1 MAKLGDLV
9 VGVGANTSDFN
20 HKMREVRKQMSTTM
34 GEVKNIGKSMS
45 IGLTAP
51 FAALG
56 AVAVK
61 TAADF
66 EFGMAKVKAVSGF
79 TADEMKRLNAQAKEL
94 GGSTSKSAS
103 DVSSLQLELAKL
115 GKTSREIEAMTESV
129 LSLSIAFDTDLGE
142 TSRIVG
148 ESLNQFGL
156 DAKESG
162 RIADNMAV
170 LFGSSALDLEKFG
183 TAMSVVGP
191 TAAAMGLSIEE
202 TGAALGTLVN
212 AGVDAST
219 AGTSLTKAL
228 TTLAA
233 KGMNGQQAMTSLF
246 NGTLSVAEGFD
257 IFGDR
262 AGKIIPILQKSG
274 ESMADLTKKQIE
286 GTGAAADARKVLEN
300 TAQGGFDRLKSSI
313 EAMAIAFGE
322 GLLPLVNK
330 ATAFF
335 SKIATIFA
343 EMNPV
348 VQQLVSGL
356 GLTFAAIGPLL
367 FTIPT
372 LIGNF
377 KLMKTAL
384 KAAKAEMLAFNAAT
398 LANPYV
404 LAAAA
409 IAAIGLAM
417 YGLYDAST
425 DAEDKV
431 AELREELK
439 GMESDEAARYAAQR
453 IREQE
458 EAVKKQIE
466 AVKALRAAANM
477 GDATERR
484 IHSQTLA
491 RQEEVLANEQAK
503 LDGYK
508 REAFILEGQQ
518 QYQEMLVRL
527 GEKKVQLQEDDEE
540 AKKRALEAMKEE
552 VALEK
557 WLADFRSSIAE
568 DILIEPVV
576 APQYDPSGLELE
588 GLEDIPDMAQD
599 MTEQFEDDFQVD
611 EVAFEKWQKA
621 RENMAMFKDATSK
634 MFDYMAMNAANW
646 SNSLGQAFGTMA
658 QDAEAGKEAMKDAT
672 KGIINQALAASQAA
686 IIEAMINSGKFSGP
700 AAPIVIP
707 ALVAGGIGLIQGLFN
722 DIPAFAAGGI
732 VSGPTVGLMGEYP
745 GAKTNPE
752 VIAPLDK
759 LQSMLQA
766 DKQQVVVSGRI
777 DGNAIRLAN
786 DRTNRNAKRFLR

>member
-9 VGVGANTSDFN
+9 VGVGANTNDFN
-20 HKMREVRKQMSTTM
+20 HKMREVRKKMATTM
-34 GEVKNIGKSMS
+34 GEVKNLGKSLS

-51 FAALG
+51 LALMG
-56 AVAVK
+56 A
-61 TAADF
+61 TS
-66 EFGMAKVKAVSGF
+66 VKAFQV
-79 TADEMKRLNAQAKEL
+79 QAKAIAQVEAGL
-94 GGSTSKSAS
+94 KSTGNQVGYTSKQLQQMAS
-103 DVSSLQLELAKL
+103 DLQ
-115 GKTSREIEAMTESV
+115 GKT
-129 LSLSIAFDTDLGE
+129 
-142 TSRIVG
+142 
-148 ESLNQFGL
+148 
-156 DAKESG
+156 
-162 RIADNMAV
+162 
-170 LFGSSALDLEKFG
+170 LFGDEQILKDATAQLLTFTNISGEQFARTQQAALDLATRLDGDLKG
-183 TAMSVVGP
+183 ASIQLGKALNDPV
-191 TAAAMGLSIEE
+191 ANLSALSRSGIQFSNEQKAVIKSLAE
-202 TGAALGTLVN
+202 TGQLAEAQTLILDELNKQYGGSAEAA
-212 AGVDAST
+212 
-219 AGTSLTKAL
+219 
-228 TTLAA
+228 
-233 KGMNGQQAMTSLF
+233 
-246 NGTLSVAEGFD
+246 
-257 IFGDR
+257 
-262 AGKIIPILQKSG
+262 
-274 ESMADLTKKQIE
+274 
-286 GTGAAADARKVLEN
+286 AAAD
-300 TAQGGFDRLKSSI
+300 GGFTQL
-313 EAMAIAFGE
+313 ANAFGDLQE
-322 GLLPLVNK
+322 VIGETLMPMLTPLV
-330 ATAFF
+330 
-335 SKIATIFA
+335 
-343 EMNPV
+343 
-348 VQQLVSGL
+348 Q
-356 GLTFAAIGPLL
+356 GLTKIVQTFQEAPKGVKIFGVALGGLVGAIGPLL

-431 AELREELK
+431 VELREELK

-477 GDATERR
+477 GDATDRR

-527 GEKKVQLQEDDEE
+527 GEKKVKLQEDDEE

-557 WLADFRSSIAE
+557 WLANFRASIAE

-588 GLEDIPDMAQD
+588 GLEDIPDMARS

-634 MFDYMAMNAANW
+634 MFDYMSMNAANW

-658 QDAEAGKEAMKDAT
+658 RDAEAGKEAMKDAT
-672 KGIINQALAASQAA
+672 KGIINQALAASQAS

-700 AAPIVIP
+700 AAPFVIP

>member
-9 VGVGANTSDFN
+9 VGVGANTNDFN
-20 HKMREVRKQMSTTM
+20 HKMREVRKKMATTM
-34 GEVKNIGKSMS
+34 GEVKNLGKSLS

-51 FAALG
+51 LALMG
-56 AVAVK
+56 A
-61 TAADF
+61 TS
-66 EFGMAKVKAVSGF
+66 VKAFQV
-79 TADEMKRLNAQAKEL
+79 QAKAIAQVEAGL
-94 GGSTSKSAS
+94 KSTGNQVGYTSKQLQQMAS
-103 DVSSLQLELAKL
+103 DLQ
-115 GKTSREIEAMTESV
+115 GKT
-129 LSLSIAFDTDLGE
+129 
-142 TSRIVG
+142 
-148 ESLNQFGL
+148 
-156 DAKESG
+156 
-162 RIADNMAV
+162 
-170 LFGSSALDLEKFG
+170 LFGDEQILKDATAQLLTFTNISGEQFQRTQKAALDLATRLDGDLKG
-183 TAMSVVGP
+183 ASIQLGKALNDPV
-191 TAAAMGLSIEE
+191 ANLSALSRSGIQFSNEQKAVIKSLAE
-202 TGAALGTLVN
+202 TGQLAEAQTLILDELNKQYGGSAEAA
-212 AGVDAST
+212 
-219 AGTSLTKAL
+219 
-228 TTLAA
+228 
-233 KGMNGQQAMTSLF
+233 
-246 NGTLSVAEGFD
+246 
-257 IFGDR
+257 
-262 AGKIIPILQKSG
+262 
-274 ESMADLTKKQIE
+274 
-286 GTGAAADARKVLEN
+286 AAAD
-300 TAQGGFDRLKSSI
+300 GGFTQL
-313 EAMAIAFGE
+313 ANAFGDLQE
-322 GLLPLVNK
+322 VIGETLMPMLTPLV
-330 ATAFF
+330 
-335 SKIATIFA
+335 
-343 EMNPV
+343 
-348 VQQLVSGL
+348 Q
-356 GLTFAAIGPLL
+356 GLTKIVQTFQEAPKGVKIFGVALGGLVGAIGPLM

-384 KAAKAEMLAFNAAT
+384 KSAKAEMLAFNAAT

-431 AELREELK
+431 VELREELK

-466 AVKALRAAANM
+466 AVKALRSAANM
-477 GDATERR
+477 GDATDRR

-518 QYQEMLVRL
+518 EYQEMLVRL
-527 GEKKVQLQEDDEE
+527 GEKKVKLQEDDEE
-540 AKKRALEAMKEE
+540 SKKRALEAMKEE

-557 WLADFRSSIAE
+557 WLADYRASIAE

-588 GLEDIPDMAQD
+588 GLEDIPDMARS

-672 KGIINQALAASQAA
+672 KGIINQALAASQAS

-700 AAPIVIP
+700 AAPFVIP